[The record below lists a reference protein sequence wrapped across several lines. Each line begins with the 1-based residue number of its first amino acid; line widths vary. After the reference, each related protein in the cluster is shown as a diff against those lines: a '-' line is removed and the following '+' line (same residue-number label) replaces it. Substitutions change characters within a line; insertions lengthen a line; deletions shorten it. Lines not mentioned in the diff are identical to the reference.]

1 MSNNHQPN
9 PDALQQ
15 DSLNITQLEL
25 FIELKGFKPLSEKE
39 IHKGKTHLRIYGTQ
53 DPMPWN
59 TIYTRLSSG
68 QPIAEVGKQYGHIRK
83 LALWAQLEN
92 ITLNHQQAA
101 IIEAETAVRQSIVTV
116 ANDDPDTAMTLLQ
129 RMNEVAPDF
138 QTRVAQ
144 VADKAIRKIDAK
156 LDDKFLEAQDIS
168 HLMNAFQKLTD
179 TVGETQRHSSAI
191 NINNNHLNIPEGFS
205 IVEAVPPDGFD
216 PEAILSDANHDID
229 ALEALTDEDKPLD
242 DVTPLEPVTKV
253 EKDG

>member
-1 MSNNHQPN
+1 MSEQPN
-9 PDALQQ
+9 PNNNSDALQQ
-15 DSLNITQLEL
+15 DSLDITNLQL
-25 FIELKGFKPLSEKE
+25 FIQLKGFKPLTEKE

-92 ITLNHQQAA
+92 ITLDHQQAA
-101 IIEAETAVRQSIVTV
+101 IIEAETAVRKSIVTV

-138 QTRVAQ
+138 QTKVAK
-144 VADKAIRKIDAK
+144 VADKAIRKIDKK

-205 IVEAVPPDGFD
+205 IIEAVPPEGFD
-216 PEAILSDANHDID
+216 PEAILADAHHDAPPLEAVTD
-229 ALEALTDEDKPLD
+229 DNNALEAVTDE
-242 DVTPLEPVTKV
+242 
-253 EKDG
+253 